1 MTHSLP
7 RLSALLAVLALA
19 ACVGQQRPEDDG
31 PPAATATPRVD
42 VFAHVLALPG
52 SELRDTTGARD
63 AQHVELSITAPIDT
77 VRAFYRRYLA
87 DNRWTLVSDVRN
99 GDELTMHA
107 RRDTLLLW
115 ITGRA
120 MSPSYTIYSLIGAVP
135 RPDSLR
141 PPAPMLGGPRD

>member
-7 RLSALLAVLALA
+7 RRSALLAVLALA
-19 ACVGQQRPEDDG
+19 ACVGRERPDDDG
-31 PPAATATPRVD
+31 PPAAAAAPRVD

-87 DNRWTLVSDVRN
+87 DNRWTMVSDVRS
-99 GDELTMHA
+99 GDELAMHA

-120 MSPSYTIYSLIGAVP
+120 MSPSYTVYSLFGAVP

-141 PPAPMLGGPRD
+141 PPPAMLPGRQD